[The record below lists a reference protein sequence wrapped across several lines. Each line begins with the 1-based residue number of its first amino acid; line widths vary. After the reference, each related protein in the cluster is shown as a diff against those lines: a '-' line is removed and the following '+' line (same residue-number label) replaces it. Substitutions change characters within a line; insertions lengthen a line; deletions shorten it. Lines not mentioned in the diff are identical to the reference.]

1 MATRIIFPEGYHY
14 DCGSCSKCCHTEWNV
29 FVDPT
34 AFEKVCGSPLF
45 DALKEQHGT
54 DPMYMGEVEGNRSCL
69 ALVKKD
75 GCVFLDSDNLCMI
88 HRDMGLGSK
97 PLGCREFPFLPVPT
111 PDGVVIG
118 LSFYCTAVQDDKGR
132 ETREHADKVVGMLR
146 EYRYTGVGF
155 KPIPLT
161 EQVSVTWDGYKL
173 IEEMAREELASSA
186 NLRSAAWRTFKKVCL
201 VAILA
206 ERAVQSESG
215 DEAAPAQAGPKVID
229 DERLADIL
237 EMANVDHIP
246 EDEIFRAVENMFLVG
261 VLGVLESTDKP
272 QRRIINDAIVA
283 RETFTSGIFKKD
295 IDLRSF
301 DDFRLNADTADSE
314 APFKRYLGM
323 LLFRKFLALKRTIL
337 ANAALYYL
345 TLGLLEWYRDL
356 SAYATLETC
365 NQCDRSGAPGEVV
378 SAGATLKTGPD
389 MDDVRLAFDVLERDL
404 VGHTRGLDAFFH
416 EMGRTYVRQIE
427 LVPGVFT
434 GAPASPPT
442 LGLFAD

>member
-45 DALKEQHGT
+45 DKLKEQYGS
-54 DPMYMGEVEGNRSCL
+54 DPMYMSEVDGNPSCL
-69 ALVKKD
+69 AMVKHD

-132 ETREHADKVVGMLR
+132 DTREHADKVVGMLR

-155 KPIPLT
+155 KPIALT
-161 EQVSVTWDGYKL
+161 EQVSVTWESYKL
-173 IEEMAREELASSA
+173 IEEMAREDLVRFPD
-186 NLRSAAWRTFKKVCL
+186 LRSAAWHTFKKVCL
-201 VAILA
+201 VALLA
-206 ERAVQSESG
+206 ERAVQSEGS
-215 DEAAPAQAGPKVID
+215 DEAASPQAGPKVID
-229 DERLADIL
+229 DERFADL
-237 EMANVDHIP
+237 MEMANVDHIA
-246 EDEIFRAVENMFLVG
+246 EDEVFRAVENMFLVG
-261 VLGVLESTDKP
+261 VLGVLESSDRP

-283 RETFTSGIFKKD
+283 RETFTSGIFKKE
-295 IDLRSF
+295 IDLRGF
-301 DDFRLNADTADSE
+301 DDFRLEADTGFSE

-323 LLFRKFLALKRTIL
+323 LVFRKFLALKRNIL
-337 ANAALYYL
+337 ANTALYFL
-345 TLGLLEWYRDL
+345 TIGLLEWYRDL
-356 SAYATLETC
+356 SAYATLGKRAHC
-365 NQCDRSGAPGEVV
+365 CKSGDPGVPSADAPE
-378 SAGATLKTGPD
+378 KTGPD